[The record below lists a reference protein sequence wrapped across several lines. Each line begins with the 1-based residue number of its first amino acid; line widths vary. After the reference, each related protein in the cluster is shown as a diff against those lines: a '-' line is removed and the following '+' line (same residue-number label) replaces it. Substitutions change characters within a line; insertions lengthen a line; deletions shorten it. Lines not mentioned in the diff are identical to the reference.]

1 MLSETAAAVLEESK
15 KRGWV
20 LEPDAKRLFADAG
33 FDVPVSERVR
43 SEDEAVAAGERI
55 GWPVVAKVVSPDVI
69 HKSEAGGVAVGIDGP
84 GAMREVFARLSNIDG
99 YEGVLVEEM
108 LPGIE
113 LIIGGKIDGQF
124 GPVVLAGIGG
134 VGVEIY
140 KDTAIRMAPIE
151 EKDVASMLNDIVAGS
166 ILRGYRGS
174 AGVNLEEL
182 KKLIAGFSS
191 LIVEMADLVESVD
204 LNPVL
209 CTEERC
215 VIADAR
221 IILKKNDKCS

>member
-1 MLSETAAAVLEESK
+1 MLSETAAAILEESK
-15 KRGWV
+15 KYGWV
-20 LEPDAKRLFADAG
+20 LEPEAKRLFSDAG
-33 FDVPVSERVR
+33 FDVPDFQWVLT
-43 SEDEAVAAGERI
+43 EDEAVAAGERI
-55 GWPVVAKVVSPDVI
+55 GWPVVAKIVSPDII
-69 HKSEAGGVAVGIDGP
+69 HKSEAGGVAVGIDSP
-84 GAMREVFARLSNIDG
+84 EAMREVFGRFSKIEG
-99 YEGVLVEEM
+99 FEGVLVEEM

-113 LIIGGKIDGQF
+113 LIIGGKIDEQF

-140 KDTAIRMAPIE
+140 KDTAIRMAPIT
-151 EKDVASMLNDIVAGS
+151 EKDVDPMLDDITASS

-174 AGVNLEEL
+174 KGVNMEKL
-182 KKLIAGFSS
+182 KKLIAGFSN
-191 LIVEMADLVESVD
+191 LLVEVSDVVESVD

-221 IILKKNDKCS
+221 IILKKSDN

>member
-1 MLSETAAAVLEESK
+1 MLSETAVAVLEESK

-69 HKSEAGGVAVGIDGP
+69 HKSEAGGVAIGIESP

-99 YEGVLVEEM
+99 FEGVLVEEM

-113 LIIGGKIDGQF
+113 LIIGGKIDVQF
-124 GPVVLAGIGG
+124 GPVVLAGMGG

-140 KDTAIRMAPIE
+140 RDTAIRMAPIE
-151 EKDVASMLNDIVAGS
+151 EKKVDSMLDDIVASS

-174 AGVNLEEL
+174 AGVNMEKLR
-182 KKLIAGFSS
+182 KLIAGFSS

-221 IILKKNDKCS
+221 IILKKNDK